1 MRDNDIFFSGTI
13 QQNDHPLRVVFSLAD
28 VPGRRSGTLVIEGGT
43 FKTASGSAV
52 VKNEP
57 TGVLTIN
64 GGEFSI
70 TRERAAERITRA
82 SLPTAFPKIMKSKT
96 TATAP
101 GPSPKSNS
109 PDSNIQIG
117 TPADFRGGAL
127 SEVHAGS
134 TPPRK
139 LSAVRNLHSIRIR
152 PPTGGTTMHAYQK
165 QIKNL
170 YPGIHCNYP
179 NFSEE
184 ADAHL
189 RIDAGRIPVPARRTG
204 KISA

>member
-1 MRDNDIFFSGTI
+1 MAG
-13 QQNDHPLRVVFSLAD
+13 

-117 TPADFRGGAL
+117 TPRISAGCFVQSPRRFDTPAKTFCGTQSAFHQNPTANRRDNHACL
-127 SEVHAGS
+127 SETDQKPVSGDS
-134 TPPRK
+134 LQLSELFGGGGRTP
-139 LSAVRNLHSIRIR
+139 
-152 PPTGGTTMHAYQK
+152 
-165 QIKNL
+165 
-170 YPGIHCNYP
+170 
-179 NFSEE
+179 
-184 ADAHL
+184 
-189 RIDAGRIPVPARRTG
+189 
-204 KISA
+204 

>member
-1 MRDNDIFFSGTI
+1 M
-13 QQNDHPLRVVFSLAD
+13 AD

-117 TPADFRGGAL
+117 TPADFRGVLCPKSTQVRHPRESFLRYASCIPSESDRQQEGQPCMLIRTDQKPVSGDSLQL
-127 SEVHAGS
+127 SELFGGGGR
-134 TPPRK
+134 TP
-139 LSAVRNLHSIRIR
+139 
-152 PPTGGTTMHAYQK
+152 
-165 QIKNL
+165 
-170 YPGIHCNYP
+170 
-179 NFSEE
+179 
-184 ADAHL
+184 
-189 RIDAGRIPVPARRTG
+189 
-204 KISA
+204 